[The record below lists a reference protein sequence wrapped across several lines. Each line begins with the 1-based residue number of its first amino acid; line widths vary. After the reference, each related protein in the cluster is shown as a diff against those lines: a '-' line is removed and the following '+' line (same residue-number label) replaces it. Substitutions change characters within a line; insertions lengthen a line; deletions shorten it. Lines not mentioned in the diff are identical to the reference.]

1 MRVAALG
8 ESTPMI
14 LRVQCDPCNAPS
26 GLNEI
31 INLYDQSPAYR
42 LLPGAAENY
51 PFCLVRSAVEVER
64 STLRPEWLRSQLVLI
79 PSVEGLGVIVF
90 LASSA
95 RLLFGV
101 GPRLR
106 IFDIK
111 RQVRPPIALRR
122 PAFLGGLTGAPRES
136 GC

>member
-31 INLYDQSPAYR
+31 INLYDQLPAYR
-42 LLPGAAENY
+42 LLPDAAGY
-51 PFCLVRSAVEVER
+51 CPSCLVRSAVEVER
-64 STLRPEWLRSQLVLI
+64 STLCPEWLRSQLVLI
-79 PSVEGLGVIVF
+79 GSVEGPGVLVF

-95 RLLFGV
+95 RLLS
-101 GPRLR
+101 
-106 IFDIK
+106 
-111 RQVRPPIALRR
+111 AS
-122 PAFLGGLTGAPRES
+122 APVYAYS
-136 GC
+136 T